1 MRTQIPVRKIMNF
14 KFCLLAFVMLIAS
27 PAMADWS
34 LTTIS
39 NNGDRYYID
48 LETIRKS
55 GSLIRVWELNNFAEP
70 REFANIQGVSSTRY
84 RAEYDCK
91 NERLRFLTLSA
102 HAELDAKGKVLG
114 QDSKEGNWVEIP
126 PNTTGRENLKVICKF
141 Q

>member
-1 MRTQIPVRKIMNF
+1 
-14 KFCLLAFVMLIAS
+14 MLIAS

-126 PNTTGRENLKVICKF
+126 HNTTGRENLKVICKF